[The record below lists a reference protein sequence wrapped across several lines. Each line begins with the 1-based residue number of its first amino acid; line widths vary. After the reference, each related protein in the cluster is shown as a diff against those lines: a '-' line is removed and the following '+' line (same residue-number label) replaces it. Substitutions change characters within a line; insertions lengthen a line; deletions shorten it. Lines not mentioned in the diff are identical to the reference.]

1 MPDMRAL
8 LKLACDLLSE
18 NRDEIAASYLVD
30 DKLVFRDSVD
40 EAARDR
46 IEEIDEFIANAKEA
60 LVPSDP
66 PQITEDWLK
75 AVGFKWHEFERQSA
89 KHWLLWCG
97 DTGGRTVAME
107 DIGVEVAPAWWTG
120 GDGNPVGDVGKWYV
134 WLRSD
139 VAGRYSRFLH
149 VRHMHLQS
157 ELIAL
162 VEACTGQ
169 PWDINNHI
177 FGSVRTPETAARI
190 HAENERMDL
199 RFLRDGHPWRPS
211 ETDPARGRPLIEH
224 MEKAIETGKAK

>member
-1 MPDMRAL
+1 MPDMHAL
-8 LKLACDLLSE
+8 LRSACDLLSE
-18 NRDEIAASYLVD
+18 NRDEIAASYIVG
-30 DKLVFRDSVD
+30 DKLVFRDPVD

-46 IEEIDEFIANAKEA
+46 IQEIDDFIANAKEA
-60 LVPSDP
+60 LHPSYP
-66 PQITEDWLK
+66 PAITEDWLK

-97 DTGGRTVAME
+97 DTGDRTVAME
-107 DIGVEVAPAWWTG
+107 DIGVELAQAWWTNSAG
-120 GDGNPVGDVGKWYV
+120 GIVGDEGKWHV

-149 VRHMHLQS
+149 VRYMRLQS
-157 ELIAL
+157 EIIAL

-169 PWDINNHI
+169 RWDVNNHI

-190 HAENERMDL
+190 RAEIERLDL

-211 ETDPARGRPLIEH
+211 ETDAARGRPLVEH